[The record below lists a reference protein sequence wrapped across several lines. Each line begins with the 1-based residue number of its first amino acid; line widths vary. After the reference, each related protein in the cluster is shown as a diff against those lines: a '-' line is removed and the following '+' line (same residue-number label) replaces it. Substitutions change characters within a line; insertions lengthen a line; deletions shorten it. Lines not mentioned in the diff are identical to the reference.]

1 MAEKDDPTTRP
12 SLPAGVVA
20 IPGAVESVSLK
31 LGRSSQMTSVNLG
44 QLMAAIRSDAERLDR
59 ELERLVAPE
68 VSKRRA

>member
-1 MAEKDDPTTRP
+1 VAEKDDPTTRP